1 VPVYL
6 AGYVLPF
13 SRLLSASPLSCLPGE
28 SSQVSQSYMSR
39 RLQGS
44 LGIPFNSLMLLQLN
58 LVSVDGAL
66 LVLFMLLLLLLQNT

>member
-1 VPVYL
+1 
-6 AGYVLPF
+6 
-13 SRLLSASPLSCLPGE
+13 
-28 SSQVSQSYMSR
+28 MSR
-39 RLQGS
+39 KLQGS

>member
-1 VPVYL
+1 
-6 AGYVLPF
+6 
-13 SRLLSASPLSCLPGE
+13 
-28 SSQVSQSYMSR
+28 MSR